1 MYIRTSKK
9 QYELFM
15 RNIKAYLQKAP
26 NKKFMLASPK
36 NENSYMCSYIA
47 IEFESTYPQISKYKL
62 YT

>member
-1 MYIRTSKK
+1 
-9 QYELFM
+9 M